1 MTEFTQPGPKER
13 ILATAYE
20 LFSKRA
26 VRDVGIDELIRGSDV
41 AIATFYRHFRSK
53 NDVVLAFLQMREE
66 TWTLGSIEAEARRRG
81 DTPEEKLL
89 AIFDVFDEWFHR
101 ADYEA
106 CPFVNILLE
115 MGPGHPLSLACIE
128 HLERIREM
136 VRGLAEEAG
145 LRDPTKLA
153 RSWHILMK
161 GSIVQAAEGDRDAAQ
176 LAREMAR
183 CLIQRHRG

>member
-1 MTEFTQPGPKER
+1 MTDLSAPNARAR
-13 ILATAYE
+13 ILTTAYE

-26 VRDVGIDELIRGSDV
+26 VRDVGVDELIQGSDV

-53 NDVVLAFLQMREE
+53 NDVVLAFLQLREE
-66 TWTLGSIEAEARRRG
+66 RWTLGSIEAEARRRG
-81 DTPEEKLL
+81 DTPEEQLL

-106 CPFVNILLE
+106 CPFVKILLE
-115 MGPGHPLSLACIE
+115 MGPGHPLTVACIQ

-145 LRDPTKLA
+145 LRDPARLA
-153 RSWHILMK
+153 RSWHILME
-161 GSIVQAAEGDRDAAQ
+161 GSIVSAAEGDLDAAR
-176 LAREMAR
+176 LAQDMAR
-183 CLIQRHRG
+183 CLIRCHRG

>member
-1 MTEFTQPGPKER
+1 MTELTQPGPRER
-13 ILATAYE
+13 ILTTAYE

-26 VRDVGIDELIRGSDV
+26 VRDVGVDELIHGSDV
-41 AIATFYRHFRSK
+41 AIATFYRHFPSK

-66 TWTLGSIEAEARRRG
+66 VWTLGSIEAEARQRG

-89 AIFDVFDEWFHR
+89 AIFDVFDDWFHR

-115 MGPGHPLSLACIE
+115 MGPGHPLTVACIR
-128 HLERIREM
+128 HLERIRGM
-136 VRGLAEEAG
+136 VSGLAEEAG
-145 LRDPTKLA
+145 LRDPAKLA

-161 GSIVQAAEGDRDAAQ
+161 GSIVSAAEGDRDAAR
-176 LAREMAR
+176 LAQDMAR
-183 CLIQRHRG
+183 CLIRSHRG